1 MIYGDPVRTDLLE
14 AFLVVAD
21 ERHFGRAALRLH
33 LGQSP
38 LSQRIRRLEDDVGA
52 PLFDRTTRRVELTA
66 AGTALRA
73 RAPAIHEAHRK
84 AADEARR
91 AAPGEIGRLHVGFTG
106 SATFSLMPSLV
117 ATLVRRLPG
126 VRLDLAGELLTPT
139 QVARLT
145 DGTLDIG
152 VLRPPVLGGGLAV
165 EVVRKE
171 PLVAVL
177 PAAHPLAAGGPVSV
191 AELATEAFIAY
202 PFDARS
208 VLHDAVETA
217 RLAHGCRPRVT
228 AEVAETATLVSF
240 VASGLGVSLVP
251 SSVAALSIEGAVYRE
266 LADDHAPV
274 ELALAWRE
282 DDPSPAL
289 ARALPIIRRHLAGGA
304 ATP

>member
-1 MIYGDPVRTDLLE
+1 MRTDLLG
-14 AFLVVAD
+14 AFLVVAE

-52 PLFDRTTRRVELTA
+52 RLFHRSTRRVELTA
-66 AGTALRA
+66 AGEALLA
-73 RAPAIHEAHRK
+73 RAPAILAAHAE

-91 AAPGEIGRLHVGFTG
+91 AAAGELGRLQVGFTG

-145 DGTLDIG
+145 DGTLDVG
-152 VLRPPVLGGGLAV
+152 LLRPPVRGDELAV
-165 EVVRKE
+165 EVVRSE

-177 PAAHPLAAGGPVSV
+177 PAGHPLATRGRVAVADLAG
-191 AELATEAFIAY
+191 EAFIAY
-202 PFDARS
+202 PYDARS
-208 VLHDAVETA
+208 VLHDAVEA
-217 RLAHGCRPRVT
+217 ACLEHGFRPEVT

-251 SSVAALSIEGAVYRE
+251 ASVAALSIEGAVYRD
-266 LADDHAPV
+266 LSDSAVPV
-274 ELALAWRE
+274 ELALAWRR

-289 ARALPIIRRHLAGGA
+289 ARALPIIREHLSA
-304 ATP
+304 AA